1 MKYRAKVPLTPRERL
16 ALEVYDRV
24 DDAVRRELA
33 RLRRE
38 EGIVASCH
46 RGCSRC
52 CGQHIQMNP
61 SEAHAMGQYIK
72 RTFSGRQIRDLER
85 RTEQWQAREDAQ
97 RKRHSSSAGSCG
109 AGPSDDGLSC
119 PLLVGRACSAYPVRP
134 VICRTHFVSSD
145 PSACL
150 PACAESPDGAVPK
163 RPHERSNRAVSYPH
177 RHPYA
182 CCSAIANARRR
193 RDTGIR
199 TTCDRAHGQAVG
211 AKAQGRY
218 RSVRDRFL
226 PVHHAS
232 AALAGDRNELAVRHR
247 LR

>member
-1 MKYRAKVPLTPRERL
+1 MKHRAKVPLTPRERL

-85 RTEQWQAREDAQ
+85 RTEQWHAREDAQ

-150 PACAESPDGAVPK
+150 PACAESPDGTVPVVLASIPHTA
-163 RPHERSNRAVSYPH
+163 RPWV
-177 RHPYA
+177 
-182 CCSAIANARRR
+182 
-193 RDTGIR
+193 
-199 TTCDRAHGQAVG
+199 Q
-211 AKAQGRY
+211 
-218 RSVRDRFL
+218 
-226 PVHHAS
+226 
-232 AALAGDRNELAVRHR
+232 R
-247 LR
+247 LRADIEASGIDFSRSIMLLPHWLAIEMDWPFDTD

>member
-1 MKYRAKVPLTPRERL
+1 MGGNAVKYRAKVPLTPRERL

-85 RTEQWQAREDAQ
+85 RTEQWHAREDAQ

-150 PACAESPDGAVPK
+150 PACVEPSGGPAPVVLASIPPTA
-163 RPHERSNRAVSYPH
+163 RPFV
-177 RHPYA
+177 
-182 CCSAIANARRR
+182 
-193 RDTGIR
+193 
-199 TTCDRAHGQAVG
+199 Q
-211 AKAQGRY
+211 
-218 RSVRDRFL
+218 
-226 PVHHAS
+226 
-232 AALAGDRNELAVRHR
+232 R
-247 LR
+247 LRTDIEAAGVDFSRSILLLPHWLAIEMDWPFDTD